1 MPTIAVIV
9 VAAGRGTRAGGPP
22 GGPAK
27 QYRTIGGRP
36 VLARSLEAFCRHA
49 RVSTVVTVIH
59 PDDRDLYDLSS
70 FGLSKL
76 IEPVPGGA
84 TRQESVRRGLAALA
98 SGKPDIVLIHD
109 AARPF
114 VPADVIDRAIDAADG
129 TGAAVPVLA
138 VTDTIAVVD
147 GNARGETLDRTM
159 LRSVQTP
166 QSFRYADI
174 CAAHAKAAEE
184 GREDFTDD
192 GAVAS
197 HLGLTVSVFAGD
209 PANMK
214 LTTPEDFSRAEER
227 LLAALPDIRTGT
239 GFDVHEFEEGDHV
252 TLGGV
257 RIPHTKKLK
266 GHSDADVI
274 LHALCDAIFGALGD
288 GDIGSHFPPS
298 DMQWKGVESSRFLAY
313 AADRVKARGGIVANV
328 DVAVMSE
335 APKIGPHREAMQKKI
350 GEVLGITPD
359 RVGIKATTMER
370 MGFIGREEG
379 LAAIATATIRL
390 PV

>member
-1 MPTIAVIV
+1 MCTN
-9 VAAGRGTRAGGPP
+9 
-22 GGPAK
+22 
-27 QYRTIGGRP
+27 
-36 VLARSLEAFCRHA
+36 
-49 RVSTVVTVIH
+49 
-59 PDDRDLYDLSS
+59 
-70 FGLSKL
+70 SK
-76 IEPVPGGA
+76 
-84 TRQESVRRGLAALA
+84 T
-98 SGKPDIVLIHD
+98 
-109 AARPF
+109 
-114 VPADVIDRAIDAADG
+114 
-129 TGAAVPVLA
+129 
-138 VTDTIAVVD
+138 
-147 GNARGETLDRTM
+147 
-159 LRSVQTP
+159 
-166 QSFRYADI
+166 
-174 CAAHAKAAEE
+174 
-184 GREDFTDD
+184 
-192 GAVAS
+192 
-197 HLGLTVSVFAGD
+197 
-209 PANMK
+209 
-214 LTTPEDFSRAEER
+214 
-227 LLAALPDIRTGT
+227 
-239 GFDVHEFEEGDHV
+239 GDHV

-298 DMQWKGVESSRFLAY
+298 DMQWKGVELSRFLAY

-350 GEVLGITPD
+350 GEVLGIAPD